1 MERRVNTIFILI
13 SVHAPISAYQIHY
26 GLFPL
31 YDLQISSQTIMV
43 LFNYYYEY
51 IVQTKNSVD
60 PDQLAS
66 SVASRSGSTLFLKL
80 HKLYEIQISL
90 RT

>member
-1 MERRVNTIFILI
+1 
-13 SVHAPISAYQIHY
+13 
-26 GLFPL
+26 
-31 YDLQISSQTIMV
+31 MV